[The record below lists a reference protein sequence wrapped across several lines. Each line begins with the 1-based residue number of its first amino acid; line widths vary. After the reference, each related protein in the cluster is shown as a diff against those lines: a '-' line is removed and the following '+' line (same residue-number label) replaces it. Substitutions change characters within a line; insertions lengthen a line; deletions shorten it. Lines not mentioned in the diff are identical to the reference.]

1 MKYYFCG
8 VGGIG
13 MSSIAQYFCLKGH
26 EVAGS
31 DRAFDLGDNRA
42 MRQKL
47 EDLGI
52 QICPQDASG
61 VTPDIDVFVTSTA
74 VEAQI
79 PDVQRARELGLK
91 IQKRAEILAEI
102 LHAHTGI
109 AIAGTSG
116 KTTITAMVGHILTT
130 CGLSPTVINGG
141 IFINTYHDQKTSSN
155 FLMGQG
161 DFCVVES
168 DESDGTIE
176 LYHPAISVV
185 SNISLD
191 HKPLSELRPLFKD
204 FIMRTEKGVVL
215 NMDCAETRSFSGLH
229 PHTLTFSCQADS
241 KADLIATDIIP
252 INDAINF
259 KVNGIPAHLQI
270 LGHHNVEN
278 ALAALGV
285 ACLAGVSLDQAV
297 QALASFLGTKRRL
310 EKIGTANGIT
320 VYDDFAHNPE
330 KISASLQTLHQ
341 TDHALYAIFQPHG
354 FAPTRLMKEG
364 YIDSFLKQTG
374 DQDVLL
380 FPEIFYQ
387 GGTVAKDISSKDL
400 ADALVAKSRKAFF
413 FENRSDIPSFI
424 ANKAQSG
431 DRVIVMGA
439 RDGTLT
445 DLAKEIL
452 SAVEGKKI
460 NG

>member
-8 VGGIG
+8 IGGVG
-13 MSSIAQYFCLKGH
+13 MSSIAQYFRLKGH
-26 EVAGS
+26 DVAGS
-31 DRAFDLGDNRA
+31 DRAFDLGDNLA

-47 EDLGI
+47 ESLGVALF
-52 QICPQDASG
+52 PQDGSG
-61 VTPDIDVFVTSTA
+61 ITPDIDAFVTSTA

-79 PDVQRARELGLK
+79 PDVRRARELNLK
-91 IQKRAEILAEI
+91 IQKRAEVLAEI

-116 KTTITAMVGHILTT
+116 KTTITAMTGHILTM

-141 IFINTYHDQKTSSN
+141 ILLNTYGTGQTPSN

-168 DESDGTIE
+168 DESDGSLE

-204 FIMRTEKGVVL
+204 FILRTEKGTVL
-215 NMDCAETRSFSGLH
+215 NADCAETRAFLGLH
-229 PHTLTFSCQADS
+229 PHTLTFSCQS
-241 KADLIATDIIP
+241 NSGADLVATDIAPTAEGI
-252 INDAINF
+252 DF
-259 KVNGIPAHLQI
+259 KVNDHKVHLQV
-270 LGHHNVEN
+270 LGKHNVEN
-278 ALAALGV
+278 ALAAMGAALW
-285 ACLAGVSLDQAV
+285 AGVDLAQSV
-297 QALASFLGTKRRL
+297 EALSSFLGTKRRL
-310 EKIGTANGIT
+310 EKIGTVHGVT
-320 VYDDFAHNPE
+320 VYDDYAHNPE
-330 KISASLQTLHQ
+330 KVAASLTTLRQ
-341 TDHALYAIFQPHG
+341 TDHALYVVFQPHG

-364 YIDSFLKQTG
+364 YIDAFSRNTG
-374 DQDVLL
+374 ANDVLL

-387 GGTVAKDISSKDL
+387 GGTVAKDISSQDL
-400 ADALVAKSRKAFF
+400 VNALRAQGKQAFF
-413 FENRSDIPSFI
+413 FENRGAIPAFI
-424 ANKAQSG
+424 GERVHAG
-431 DRVIVMGA
+431 DRVVVMGA

-452 SAVEGKKI
+452 KAV
-460 NG
+460 

>member
-1 MKYYFCG
+1 
-8 VGGIG
+8 
-13 MSSIAQYFCLKGH
+13 MSSIAQYFRLKGH
-26 EVAGS
+26 TVAGS
-31 DRAFDLGDNRA
+31 DRAFDLGDNKA

-61 VTPDIDVFVTSTA
+61 VTSDIDVFVTSTA

-141 IFINTYHDQKTSSN
+141 IFINTYNDQKTSSN

-176 LYHPAISVV
+176 LYRPAISVV
-185 SNISLD
+185 ANISLD

-215 NMDCAETRSFSGLH
+215 NADCAETRSFIGLH
-229 PHTLTFSCQADS
+229 PHTLTFSCQPES
-241 KADLIATDIIP
+241 GADLIATEMMPLAEGID
-252 INDAINF
+252 F
-259 KVNGIPAHLQI
+259 KVNNTPVHLQV
-270 LGHHNVEN
+270 LGKHNMEN
-278 ALAALGV
+278 ALAAMGV
-285 ACLAGVSLDQAV
+285 ALLAGISLEQAA
-297 QALASFLGTKRRL
+297 QALSSFLGTKRRL
-310 EKIGTANGIT
+310 EKIGSARGIT
-320 VYDDFAHNPE
+320 VFDDYAHNPE
-330 KISASLQTLHQ
+330 KIAASLQTLHQ
-341 TDHALYAIFQPHG
+341 KDHALYVIFQPHG

-364 YIDSFLKQTG
+364 YIDSFLKYT
-374 DQDVLL
+374 DSQDVLL

-387 GGTVAKDISSKDL
+387 GGTVAKDISSRDL
-400 ADALVAKSRKAFF
+400 VDALTAKGKQAFF
-413 FENRSDIPSFI
+413 FKNRADIPAFV
-424 ANKAQSG
+424 AEHVQSG
-431 DRVIVMGA
+431 DRVVVMGA

-452 SAVEGKKI
+452 TAI
-460 NG
+460 